1 LEENESKTPKYRTP
15 KKEVAV
21 KVYTIAQE
29 SRYLIVYN
37 VPRISVEDELI
48 KLFALYGTIEEYRCM
63 HEMEAEDEYCDV
75 YWIKFS
81 ELPEARIAKRKVDD
95 YNFFGKLLRVEYAPQ
110 NESIKDTRDKLDERK
125 RVVNYRLNVLNKKPS
140 PHSNNRDISES
151 ATLPF
156 TELPFSAPNDG
167 NQFPKSELEM
177 LPAPNV
183 SKSSGLYRRNAPNSD
198 KQQENQQSTQNKK
211 RKTPENEVDY
221 FPVASM
227 NYAASTI
234 RNKLKRTIAP
244 TVTTTNKTEDTP
256 QSSTSNNTSKVSRRR
271 I

>member
-1 LEENESKTPKYRTP
+1 LFTIIGSR

-29 SRYLIVYN
+29 SKYLIVYN

-63 HEMEAEDEYCDV
+63 HEMDAEDEYCDV
-75 YWIKFS
+75 YWIKFTD
-81 ELPEARIAKRKVDD
+81 LPEARIAKRKVDD

-110 NESIKDTRDKLDERK
+110 HESIKDTRDKLEERR
-125 RVVNYRLNVLNKKPS
+125 RVVNFRLNVLNKKPS
-140 PHSNNRDISES
+140 SQHSNNRDISDS
-151 ATLPF
+151 TTLPF

-167 NQFPKSELEM
+167 KQFPKSELEM
-177 LPAPNV
+177 LPAPSV
-183 SKSSGLYRRNAPNSD
+183 SKSSGLYRRNTPNSD
-198 KQQENQQSTQNKK
+198 KRQENQQVTQNKK

-227 NYAASTI
+227 NYAASAI
-234 RNKLKRTIAP
+234 RNKLKRTMAP
-244 TVTTTNKTEDTP
+244 TVTTSTNNSEDNLQLP
-256 QSSTSNNTSKVSRRR
+256 TSDTISKVSRRR